1 MLLNL
6 LQCLCV
12 CRAFNLSTENVNK
25 PAFETQY
32 FLLHQAFCCLIIL
45 LANKR
50 SALCVAVYTL
60 IDDHTLVVFHPL
72 RGRINVFAL

>member
-1 MLLNL
+1 
-6 LQCLCV
+6 
-12 CRAFNLSTENVNK
+12 VNK

-32 FLLHQAFCCLIIL
+32 FLLHQAFCSLIIL

-50 SALCVAVYTL
+50 SAFCAAVYAS
-60 IDDHTLVVFHPL
+60 IHGRKLVVFHPL